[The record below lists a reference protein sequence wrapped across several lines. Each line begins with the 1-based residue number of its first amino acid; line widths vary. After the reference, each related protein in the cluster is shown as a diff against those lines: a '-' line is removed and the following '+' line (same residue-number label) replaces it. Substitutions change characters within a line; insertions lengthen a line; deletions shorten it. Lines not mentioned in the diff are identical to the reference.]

1 MKYKENKNP
10 RYEKIFYFNK
20 VSRPKSK
27 LSFAKLYLYLDYYSQ
42 KWKKVNRN
50 NTIRGFIV
58 TSNYIIQK
66 YKSIYTDY
74 I

>member
-27 LSFAKLYLYLDYYSQ
+27 IILCEIISLSWLLFIETEKSKL
-42 KWKKVNRN
+42 KKILFGVLSLPQ
-50 NTIRGFIV
+50 NT
-58 TSNYIIQK
+58 
-66 YKSIYTDY
+66 
-74 I
+74 